1 MMSERPTVV
10 VFDVN
15 ETLSDMAPMGAR
27 FAEVGAPQDLAQLW
41 FATLL
46 RDGFALAAAGDNETF
61 SALGEGVLRQL
72 LRASLD
78 EPDLDTAVAHV
89 MGGFPAL
96 PLHPDVAPGIRELR
110 AAGFRLVTLSNG
122 SAQVAQNLLAAAGI
136 RDEFEA
142 LLSAE
147 DAGSWKPARSA
158 YEYAARSCAVAL
170 SEMLLV
176 AVHPWDINGAARA
189 QMSTAW
195 VNRRGVPYPDYFA
208 EPTHTVVSLTELVT
222 ALTG

>member
-1 MMSERPTVV
+1 MNRRPHVL

-27 FAEVGAPQDLAQLW
+27 FADVGAPRHLAQLW

-61 SALGEGVLRQL
+61 SALGKGVLRQL
-72 LRASLD
+72 LRKSLD
-78 EPDLDTAVAHV
+78 EPNLDAAVDHV
-89 MGGFPAL
+89 MGGFLAL
-96 PLHPDVAPGIRELR
+96 PLHPDVPAGVRELR

-142 LLSAE
+142 LLSVE
-147 DAGSWKPARSA
+147 DAGSWKPVRRA
-158 YEYAARSCAVAL
+158 YEYAARSCAVGL

-176 AVHPWDINGAARA
+176 AVNPWDINGAARA

-208 EPTHTVVSLTELVT
+208 EPTHTVGSLTELVT
-222 ALTG
+222 ELTG